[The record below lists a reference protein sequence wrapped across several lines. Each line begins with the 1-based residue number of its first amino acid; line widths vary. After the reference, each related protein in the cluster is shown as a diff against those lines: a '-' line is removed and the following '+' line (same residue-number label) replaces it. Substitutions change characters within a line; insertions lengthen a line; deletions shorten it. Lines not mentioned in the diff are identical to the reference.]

1 MTILIIK
8 FGLCRKRNIRWLNK
22 SIVSKKDKRLSKSL
36 DLTQEI
42 EKQTVEEISATPVD
56 QIVPNRNIV
65 SSDIAEQETR
75 SAGGQDQKKSARSTK
90 TGQIGHK
97 IGPTG
102 PSCNFGNSPKIT
114 TRKKP
119 NFEGLLHKYQK
130 IAEEKKIDRLEGN
143 QRRSDSRGK
152 ENFLFLGY
160 LLIFV

>member
-1 MTILIIK
+1 MQKNTHK
-8 FGLCRKRNIRWLNK
+8 VTKQVYR
-22 SIVSKKDKRLSKSL
+22 VKKDGRLSKNS

-42 EKQTVEEISATPVD
+42 ENPTIEKILATPVD
-56 QIVPNRNIV
+56 QIVPNRNIA

>member
-1 MTILIIK
+1 MQKKKHKVTK
-8 FGLCRKRNIRWLNK
+8 QVYR
-22 SIVSKKDKRLSKSL
+22 VKKDGRLSKNS

-42 EKQTVEEISATPVD
+42 ENPTIEKILATPVD
-56 QIVPNRNIV
+56 QIVPNRNIA

-130 IAEEKKIDRLEGN
+130 IAEENKIDRLEGN